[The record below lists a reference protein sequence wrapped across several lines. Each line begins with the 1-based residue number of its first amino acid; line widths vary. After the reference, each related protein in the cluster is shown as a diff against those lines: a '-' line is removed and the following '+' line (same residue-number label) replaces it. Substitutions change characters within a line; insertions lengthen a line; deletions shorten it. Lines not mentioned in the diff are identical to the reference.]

1 MAEELS
7 RRSFLQDVL
16 TAIWIVTYN
25 MMSATPVPKQQGSI
39 SRPRHDVAITTN
51 IGLRSG
57 KASNDIPVAEHNLS

>member
-51 IGLRSG
+51 IGL
-57 KASNDIPVAEHNLS
+57 